1 MKDALLQSVLHN
13 PADDGV
19 RLAYADALEEAGELE
34 RAELIRVQIALARDF
49 GLPSAGVPVVTGDRE
64 ADMRE
69 AVLRHR
75 VRQLRPVY
83 FAEAM
88 ALAKQMSFDIREW
101 WVEPGPWEGVGGAG
115 GNKLIYK
122 RGFLAEVRCRLET
135 WRELGPRLVACQPV
149 ERVVPF
155 DKLPLRE
162 LSDENGYSHIWDV
175 YPEAI
180 TLHIHDWHILPPL
193 FFWRLTGGRLDG
205 DRRARVYPSPDE
217 AYDDLSAACLG
228 YARWPAGLPA

>member
-1 MKDALLQSVLHN
+1 MSRHMTAADRLLQSVLDN

-19 RLAYADALEEAGELE
+19 RLAYADALEEAGELG

-49 GLPSAGVPVVTGDRE
+49 GLPAPPGAPVVTGDRE

-101 WVEPGPWEGVGGAG
+101 WVE
-115 GNKLIYK
+115 I
-122 RGFLAEVRCRLET
+122 
-135 WRELGPRLVACQPV
+135 
-149 ERVVPF
+149 
-155 DKLPLRE
+155 
-162 LSDENGYSHIWDV
+162 
-175 YPEAI
+175 
-180 TLHIHDWHILPPL
+180 
-193 FFWRLTGGRLDG
+193 GR
-205 DRRARVYPSPDE
+205 AHV
-217 AYDDLSAACLG
+217 
-228 YARWPAGLPA
+228 